1 MATCGSSSPYAGLQ
15 FISEFRIVV
24 VGNRGAGKTSV
35 ANMIL
40 SRPTTMSPRRT
51 AQCARI
57 RGVAAGRLVTV
68 VDTPGWWKNYSTNE
82 TPEYQKQEL
91 VLSAAHCSPGPHV
104 LLLVVRVDTLY
115 RDRNRRSAQEH
126 LELLGENVWR
136 HTIVIFTYG
145 DHLQDQ
151 VVEQY
156 AGGEGEAA
164 LQWLVG
170 KCGSRY
176 HVLDI
181 ESYSSSQVKELIE
194 KIEEVVAVNGGC
206 HFEMGRKRLHEVK
219 EVRKVA
225 EERANK
231 RRMMVEEQRGIHE
244 GHSCSMSSVR
254 LLLLGS
260 RRSGKSSAIN
270 TIFGREICGFR
281 RTAQCVKIQDEMAG
295 KLITVMDTPG
305 WWRTVPARDT
315 PELDKQEILLSVTL
329 CPPGPHAVL
338 LALRSDIAFT
348 EEERKS
354 VEEHMDLLG
363 EGVWKH
369 TVLLFTHGDL
379 LGDVTIEQHI
389 ESEGKDLQLLVA
401 KCRNR
406 YHVLNNNNL
415 VDATQVTQLLE
426 KVEEMVAENGGF
438 HYEIDQR
445 TSKDMMRKWKLVEK
459 KAKMRR
465 KMKKRLGIMSS
476 KRGAE
481 QHLSELGL
489 VLLGYGE
496 AGKTSTGN
504 TILGTAEFGWKRT
517 SQCVKRQG
525 EVAGRLLTVVDTP
538 GWWKRLAA
546 EHTPQPNKQEIAQ
559 SVQLTSSGPIAFLL
573 VLRLDASFQE
583 EERRSVEDHL
593 KLFGPRVWD
602 QTMVLFTCGDWLGDR
617 SLELNIESEGE
628 ALKWLLEKCGNRYHV
643 LNNKNQRSC
652 TQVTELLEKIEEL
665 IADSRT
671 SRLTDVQD
679 SKEVTEMKRWGDAE
693 TRDRRTKKPKEECN
707 LSDAFDLDDDDD
719 VFVTDIGGKLF

>member
-1 MATCGSSSPYAGLQ
+1 MATCGSGSPLGLQ

-24 VGNRGAGKTSV
+24 LGNRGAGKTSV

-40 SRPTTMSPRRT
+40 SRQTTTPKRT
-51 AQCARI
+51 ARCVKI

-68 VDTPGWWKNYSTNE
+68 VDTPGWWKNCLTNE

-91 VLSAAHCSPGPHV
+91 VLSTAHCSPGPHV
-104 LLLVVRVDTLY
+104 ALLVIRVDTSY
-115 RDRNRRSAQEH
+115 KEKNRRSAQEH
-126 LELLGENVWR
+126 MELLGEDIWK
-136 HTIVIFTYG
+136 HTIVVFTYG

-156 AGGEGEAA
+156 VGGEGETS
-164 LQWLVG
+164 LQWLVA
-170 KCGSRY
+170 KCGNRY
-176 HVLDI
+176 HVLNI
-181 ESYSSSQVKELIE
+181 ESYSSSQVKELME
-194 KIEEVVAVNGGC
+194 RIEEVAAMNSGC
-206 HFEMGRKRLHEVK
+206 HYEMDRKRLCEVK
-219 EVRKVA
+219 EMRKVA
-225 EERANK
+225 EERASK
-231 RRMMVEEQRGIHE
+231 RMTVQEERRVPE
-244 GHSCSMSSVR
+244 GRSCSLTNIRM
-254 LLLLGS
+254 LLLGS
-260 RRSGKSSAIN
+260 RRAGKSSASN
-270 TIFGREICGFR
+270 TIFGRENFVYK
-281 RTAQCVKIQDEMAG
+281 RTAQCVKIQDEVAG
-295 KLITVMDTPG
+295 KLVTVMDTPG

-315 PELDKQEILLSVTL
+315 PELDKQELLLSMFL

-363 EGVWKH
+363 ERVWNH

-379 LGDVTIEQHI
+379 LGDIAIEQHI

-406 YHVLNNNNL
+406 YHVLNNTNL
-415 VDATQVTQLLE
+415 VDDIQVTQLLE

-445 TSKDMMRKWKLVEK
+445 SYKDMKRKWRLVEK

-465 KMKKRLGIMSS
+465 KMKKRSGVMSS

-481 QHLSELGL
+481 QHLSELRL

-496 AGKTSTGN
+496 AGKTLTGN
-504 TILGTAEFGWKRT
+504 TILSTAEFGSKRT

-538 GWWKRLAA
+538 GWWKHLPI
-546 EHTPQPNKQEIAQ
+546 EHTPLLNKQEIAQ
-559 SVQLTSSGPIAFLL
+559 SVSLTSSGPIAFLL
-573 VLRLDASFQE
+573 VLRLDSSFQE

-617 SLELNIESEGE
+617 SIELHIESEGE

-643 LNNKNQRSC
+643 LSNKNRRNS
-652 TQVTELLEKIEEL
+652 TQVTELLEKIEEMM
-665 IADSRT
+665 ADNNPCH
-671 SRLTDVQD
+671 LTDMWD
-679 SKEVTEMKRWGDAE
+679 LKEVTEMRRWEDIKAI
-693 TRDRRTKKPKEECN
+693 DRRTKKTKEKRN
-707 LSDAFDLDDDDD
+707 LNDVFDLDDD
-719 VFVTDIGGKLF
+719 VFVTDIGGKIF